1 MRKDVLDI
9 ILKQMSQNELIVAFM
24 KVADMDQVSNSD
36 HKMEWALGLY
46 PSIDAAW
53 LAEHDEDIRKW
64 VMKIVPNVKEMKV
77 GAEPDPWCDVTV
89 KVLLSEERYYVKDE
103 DIEQFNKA
111 YNEAFEGITLDNAQ
125 EKIDAFNSLLR
136 ERGIFYGYYSGDK
149 KKKVF
154 VYALRT
160 IDVDRDYIN
169 SLDRKTPL

>member
-1 MRKDVLDI
+1 MRKDVLSI
-9 ILKQMSQNELIVAFM
+9 VLNQMSQNELITAFM
-24 KVADMDQVSNSD
+24 KLANLDNVSNSD

-64 VMKIVPNVKEMKV
+64 VTENVPNVKEMKA
-77 GAEPDPWCDVTV
+77 GADPDPWCDVTV

-103 DIEQFNKA
+103 DLEQYDKA
-111 YNEAFEGITLDNAQ
+111 YNETFEGITLDNAE

-136 ERGIFYGYYSGDK
+136 ERGIFYGYYSGSG
-149 KKKVF
+149 KKKVLM
-154 VYALRT
+154 YTLRT

-169 SLDRKTPL
+169 SLDKKAPL